1 MKKIGFVTPWYG
13 ETIGGGAE
21 AELRGV
27 VHHLK
32 DAGVELEVLTTCVA
46 KFASDWNTDYHQ
58 PGLTEEAG
66 IPVRRFPVRKRD
78 EAAFGAVNNKLMT
91 GLAVTPAEEELFC
104 REMIN
109 SPELYDYMLEHEAE
123 YGLYV
128 FIPYMFGT
136 TFYGCQV
143 RPGKSVLIPCLHDE
157 SYAKMRI
164 FQDPFSQVA
173 GMVFNAEPERLLAEK
188 LFGVRGDTFTTFGIG
203 MDTDQTGDSERFRQ
217 KFRITDPFI
226 LYAGRKE
233 AGKRVD
239 LLVRYFAEYKKRN
252 RDNLKLVLIGGG
264 QIDIPDKENII
275 DLGFVDIQDK
285 YDAYCAAEM
294 FCNPSEMES
303 FSLVLMES
311 WLAEKPALVNGKC
324 AVTKDFVR
332 RAAAGLYFDNYAE
345 FEGAV
350 SWLAQ
355 HPETAAQMGRNGRQF
370 VLENF
375 RWDVI
380 VKRYL
385 ELFERLGA

>member
-1 MKKIGFVTPWYG
+1 MKKIGFVMPWYG
-13 ETIGGGAE
+13 EKIGGGAE

-27 VHHLK
+27 VHHLQ
-32 DAGVELEVLTTCVA
+32 DAGVELEVLTTCVE
-46 KFASDWNTDYHQ
+46 KFASDWSANFHK

-66 IPVRRFPVRKRD
+66 IPVRRFPARKRD
-78 EAAFGAVNNKLMT
+78 DAAFGRVNNKLMM
-91 GLAVTPAEEELFC
+91 GQAVTPGEEEIFC

-136 TFYGCQV
+136 TFYGCQI
-143 RPGKSVLIPCLHDE
+143 RPGKSVLIPCFHDE
-157 SYAKMRI
+157 SYAKMQC
-164 FQDPFSQVA
+164 FKDPFSQVA

-188 LFGVRGDTFTTFGIG
+188 LFGVRGDTFATFGIG
-203 MDTDQTGDSERFRQ
+203 MDTDQTGDGERFRQ
-217 KFRITDPFI
+217 KFGIKDPFI

-239 LLVRYFAEYKKRN
+239 MLVRYFAEYKRRN
-252 RDNLKLVLIGGG
+252 PDKLKLVLIGGG
-264 QIDIPDKENII
+264 QIDIPDKKNVI

-285 YDAYCAAEM
+285 YDAYSAAEL

-311 WLAEKPALVNGKC
+311 WLAEKPALVNGRC
-324 AVTKDFVR
+324 AVTKDFVQ
-332 RAAAGLYFDNYAE
+332 RAGAGLYFDNYAE
-345 FEGAV
+345 FEGTI
-350 SWLAQ
+350 SYLTQ
-355 HPETAAQMGRNGRQF
+355 HPEIAAEMGRNGRQF

-380 VKRYL
+380 VKKYL